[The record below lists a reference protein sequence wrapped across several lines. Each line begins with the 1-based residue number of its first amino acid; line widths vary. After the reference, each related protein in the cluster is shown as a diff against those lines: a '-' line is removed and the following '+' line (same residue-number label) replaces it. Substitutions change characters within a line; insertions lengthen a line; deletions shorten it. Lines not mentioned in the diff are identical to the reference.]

1 MTNPQLTESLLAVIR
16 SLPSEDRQWLLR
28 QLEQD
33 LSELGHRA
41 LAQMAMAGGSFA
53 DLAAEPELYSFS
65 DGEAIGAG

>member
-16 SLPSEDRQWLLR
+16 SLPSEDRQWLLS

-33 LSELGHRA
+33 RTELGHCA